1 MSTNT
6 TWKRWLATGAAVGTL
21 AFAAVAFYPQTTQAV
36 TDAGATSQVT
46 AQLETLPSDFE
57 GPRGWGKDGMNGAY
71 AEQLAAE
78 LGITVEEL
86 QAAQEEAANA
96 ALDQAVAD
104 GWLTQAQADAI
115 RARGAGFLPRIG
127 IRPGANI
134 DMQSLLAEALG
145 ISVEELQ
152 AAHET
157 AQSAMIAQAVADGKI
172 TQEQADLMEAR
183 QAFRSYQSDIAQA
196 QLEESIQEAVAAGAI
211 TQEQADLLLSAAE
224 QGMWRGMERGFR
236 FPGMAGFRGH
246 GGMRGF
252 HGMVPGK

>member
-6 TWKRWLATGAAVGTL
+6 TWKRWLVTGAAVGTL

-36 TDAGATSQVT
+36 TDTGAASQVT

-57 GPRGWGKDGMNGAY
+57 GPRGWGKDGMTGAY
-71 AEQLAAE
+71 AEQLATA

-86 QAAQEEAANA
+86 QAAQEQAANA

-104 GWLTQAQADAI
+104 GLLTEAQAEAF

-134 DMQSLLAEALG
+134 NMQSLLAEALG

-157 AQSAMIAQAVADGKI
+157 AQSAMIAQAVAGGKI

-183 QAFRSYQSDIAQA
+183 RAYHSYLSDVAQA
-196 QLEESIQEAVAAGAI
+196 QMEESIQQALEAGAI
-211 TQEQADLLLSAAE
+211 TQEQADLLLNAAQ

-236 FPGMAGFRGH
+236 FPGMGGFRGH
-246 GGMRGF
+246 DGMRGF
-252 HGMVPGK
+252 PGMVPGR